1 MGRSVSARPPAD
13 EKESPGKEKPEEK
26 PDQKPEDEKPDE
38 KREQPSFR
46 PSKQDPFYLGL
57 RLDLRK
63 ARRDARRKSDNARRR
78 QRWATDADF
87 RDRCRARSHGL
98 SLQDYRAMFERQGK
112 VCGICK
118 TPGKPLCV
126 DHCHATGKVRGLLCR
141 DCNLGLGNYKDNP
154 VFTRAATAYLEASR
168 RDDGNR
174 QGADGEALDSI
185 SRSRVAGAGAE
196 RGRKPRKPQYSGCFR
211 GFGTSNSPHWGRRGE
226 ISRESAGKFRAGHM
240 SPSSLPPELQ
250 LNSAPWAEAL
260 IGGQAVVGATGHPQE
275 APGTDEQ
282 RPAIPVCR

>member
-13 EKESPGKEKPEEK
+13 EKESPGEEK
-26 PDQKPEDEKPDE
+26 PDEKPEDEKPDE

-57 RLDLRK
+57 RQDIRK
-63 ARRDARRKSDNARRR
+63 ARRAARRKIDNARRR
-78 QRWATDADF
+78 RRRAADPDH
-87 RDRCRARSHGL
+87 RDKCRAQSHGL
-98 SLQDYRAMFERQGK
+98 SLQDYRAMLERQGN

-154 VFTRAATAYLEASR
+154 VFTRAATAYLEAAR
-168 RDDGNR
+168 CDDGNQR
-174 QGADGEALDSI
+174 SAARRGFDSI
-185 SRSRVAGAGAE
+185 SRSRVRHAPAWNAGGSLEAANTAAV
-196 RGRKPRKPQYSGCFR
+196 F
-211 GFGTSNSPHWGRRGE
+211 GFGIKFTALGATGE
-226 ISRESAGKFRAGHM
+226 ISRESAGKFRADHM
-240 SPSSLPPELQ
+240 SASSLPPELP
-250 LNSAPWAEAL
+250 LNSTPWAEAL

-275 APGTDEQ
+275 APGTDKR

>member
-1 MGRSVSARPPAD
+1 MGRSVSARPASD
-13 EKESPGKEKPEEK
+13 EKESPGKEKP
-26 PDQKPEDEKPDE
+26 DAKPEDEKPDE
-38 KREQPSFR
+38 KRERPSFR

-57 RLDLRK
+57 RLDIRK
-63 ARRDARRKSDNARRR
+63 ARQAARREIDNARRR
-78 QRWATDADF
+78 RRRAADPDL
-87 RDRCRARSHGL
+87 RDKCRVQSYGL
-98 SLQDYRAMFERQGK
+98 SLQDYRAMLERQGK

-154 VFTRAATAYLEASR
+154 VFYPGRDGISGSVAVR
-168 RDDGNR
+168 RRESSGR
-174 QGADGEALDSI
+174 PRRGLDSI
-185 SRSRVAGAGAE
+185 SRSRVRHAPAWNAGGSLEAANPAAIFVDFTP
-196 RGRKPRKPQYSGCFR
+196 GR
-211 GFGTSNSPHWGRRGE
+211 E
-226 ISRESAGKFRAGHM
+226 ISRESAGKFRGGHM

-250 LNSAPWAEAL
+250 LNSTPWAEAL